1 MSLGDNSHKKRS
13 KFLLPIVLIAI
24 IIAAGVWVFID
35 FSGQAV
41 KYVAGLSMRSLEEYT
56 LQDARSTKVEV
67 MDALYMIKSTAAALC
82 STAQDSPEA
91 QKRMREICSNT
102 SLNEIWA
109 GDLNGVC
116 VNTSGTSKDI
126 SQADYFSRA
135 RLGESFV
142 TSEVGFGSRGRF
154 IVISAPIIRDGKVTG
169 NVYGEYSLFRLSQIL
184 NSESFKG
191 EGYSILIT
199 PKGDYITTSY
209 SKNVINR
216 NERNFWE
223 FMRDASFGAGYSY
236 SSMREDMLLRKSGF
250 TVYSFGGKT
259 RVAYYMPVGINNWYV
274 VKMVTLKSIMS
285 DSEVLKKM
293 VLPLIFKI
301 VALLLLIGAVAS
313 WYLYK
318 FDKARIRHAVKF
330 QSLVDNIPGGVAELL
345 IGDDLKIVYANEGFY
360 SLTGYARG
368 DNMAEPLYFLSEEE
382 KKETMEDM
390 KRELSSGNNVH
401 AEYYIRQANGAVRW
415 LGISGTVMKRKA
427 EGVLVQ
433 AIFID
438 ITQNRERT
446 EQLIE
451 RARHDKMT
459 QLYDKMS
466 AQEIIGRKLAGA
478 HRNTLFAMAVMD
490 IDDFKNI
497 NDTYGHETGDKVIIA
512 VADAMRRFF
521 RDTDICGRIGGD
533 EFVIFMINAGDEET
547 VERRLTAFLTDICG
561 IKVDKKEGVL
571 TCSIGAAISSSD
583 EHLAYSEI
591 FKTADENLYAA
602 KRNGKGCCVV
612 SLTDKRS

>member
-1 MSLGDNSHKKRS
+1 MNLGSGSSKKRP
-13 KFLLPIVLIAI
+13 KFLLPIVLIVI
-24 IIAAGVWVFID
+24 IIAAGVVVFLN

-41 KYVAGLSMRSLEEYT
+41 KYVSSLSMRSLEEYT
-56 LQDARSTKVEV
+56 FQDARSTRVEV
-67 MDALYMIKSTAAALC
+67 MDALYMIKSAAALC
-82 STAQDSPEA
+82 RTVSDFPESH
-91 QKRMREICSNT
+91 KRMREICSNT

-126 SQADYFSRA
+126 SQTDYFSRA

-142 TSEVGFGSRGRF
+142 TNEVGFGSRGKF
-154 IVISAPIIRDGKVTG
+154 IVISAPIIRDGKVAG
-169 NVYGEYSLFRLSQIL
+169 NVYGEYSLFKLSQIL

-199 PKGDYITTSY
+199 PNGDYITTSY
-209 SKNVINR
+209 SKYVINR

-223 FMRDASFGAGYSY
+223 FMKDASFGSGYSY
-236 SSMREDMLLRKSGF
+236 DRLREDMLLRKSGF
-250 TVYSFGGKT
+250 SVYSFGGKT

-285 DSEVLKKM
+285 DSEVLKNM

-318 FDKARIRHAVKF
+318 FDKARARHAIKF

-345 IGDDLKIVYANEGFY
+345 IGDDMKIVYANEGYY
-360 SLTGYARG
+360 SLTGYAEDDER
-368 DNMAEPLYFLSEEE
+368 AEPLYFLNDEER
-382 KKETMEDM
+382 KEAMDDIN
-390 KRELSSGNNVH
+390 REIAANGNVH
-401 AEYYIRQANGAVRW
+401 AEYYIKKSNGAVRW
-415 LGISGTVMKRKA
+415 IGISGTVMKRKA

-459 QLYDKMS
+459 ELYDKMS
-466 AQEIIGRKLAGA
+466 AQEIIGRKLTGA
-478 HRNTLFAMAVMD
+478 CHNTLFAMAVMD

-497 NDTYGHETGDKVIIA
+497 NDTFGHETGDKVIIA
-512 VADAMRRFF
+512 VAEDMRRFF

-533 EFVIFMINAGDEET
+533 EFIIFMINAGDEEI
-547 VERRLTAFLTDICG
+547 VERRLEAFLADICS
-561 IKVDKKEGVL
+561 IKVDKKEGML

-583 EHLAYSEI
+583 EHLAYNEI
-591 FKTADENLYAA
+591 FKTADENLYTA
-602 KRNGKGCCVV
+602 KRNGKGRCVV
-612 SLTDKRS
+612 SRTDKRS